1 MKTLI
6 ETLLERA
13 LAALPEDLVPA
24 AARGVGIEV
33 ENTRDAQH
41 GDFASNL
48 AMRLGRATRQNPR
61 KVAQALVAALPPN
74 EAIDKVEIAGAGFIN
89 FFLKD
94 DAYHREIGKVLQD
107 GAAYGR
113 SNLGAGRY
121 VQVEFV
127 SANPTGPLHVAH
139 GRHAAFGASLSNLLE
154 AAGYNVQREYYITM
168 PAVKWIFWRSA
179 RGCAI
184 SSVAVKNSTFR
195 PMPMSVNIWLRSESN
210 CSPAS
215 ARP

>member
-89 FFLKD
+89 FFLKA
-94 DAYHREIGKVLQD
+94 DAYHREIG
-107 GAAYGR
+107 R
-113 SNLGAGRY
+113 
-121 VQVEFV
+121 
-127 SANPTGPLHVAH
+127 
-139 GRHAAFGASLSNLLE
+139 ASC
-154 AAGYNVQREYYITM
+154 RER
-168 PAVKWIFWRSA
+168 V
-179 RGCAI
+179 CEL
-184 SSVAVKNSTFR
+184 V
-195 PMPMSVNIWLRSESN
+195 
-210 CSPAS
+210 
-215 ARP
+215 